1 MNRLFPLILLLFP
14 LPAHAEPTTVIH
26 ILNWHYV
33 SPEVYATDLKEQ
45 DSSLTQ
51 EQIDQQY
58 HEFLKSVDA
67 IQNQQMQLLRGL
79 IKKHKLKAVYLE
91 GLTEKN
97 DKGTMQFIETLKKYE
112 KTKTAPESDF
122 DRLVTAQN
130 RLDLLE
136 LGSAGRLVVKG
147 ELKTLLPAEDSKA
160 FEAADPVRAD
170 GTVVFDKKADEAR
183 EDAIVRNLIKAEGVV
198 VIVLGGDHDLS
209 DNLKRL
215 ARQVKYERVRV
226 PKYREVVE

>member
-1 MNRLFPLILLLFP
+1 MSKFVLISFTVLLFP

-33 SPEVYATDLKEQ
+33 SPDVFATDLKEQ
-45 DSSLTQ
+45 DSTLTQ

-58 HEFLKSVDA
+58 HEFLGSVEA
-67 IQNQQMQLLRGL
+67 IQKQQMKLLRRL
-79 IKKHKLKAVYLE
+79 IKKHKLKAVYIE

-97 DKGTMQFIETLKKYE
+97 HKDVMKSIESIKEYE
-112 KTKTAPESDF
+112 KTKDDPPDVILEFLTGQDK
-122 DRLVTAQN
+122 LVIGA
-130 RLDLLE
+130 
-136 LGSAGRLVVKG
+136 AGRLVVKG
-147 ELKTLLPAEDSKA
+147 ELKTLLPAEDAKA

-183 EDAIVRNLIKAEGVV
+183 EDAIVRNLLKADGVV
-198 VIVLGGDHDLS
+198 VITLGGAHDLS

-215 ARQVKYERVRV
+215 AKGCKYERVAV
-226 PKYREVVE
+226 PKHRGVAQ